1 MARRSQ
7 RPIHS
12 DEWIITENL
21 SFFFEDTGTNRIS
34 CEEMSFTT
42 MRTKNNINQPQ
53 GIIIRLEVRVG
64 VNVGNFRGDQKLKI
78 KGRYDPIPLFSYIPV
93 LNFHK
98 EILKLINLFKVIN
111 YTRHTKHDD
120 WQLRVFL

>member
-21 SFFFEDTGTNRIS
+21 SFFFEDSGTNRIS

-42 MRTKNNINQPQ
+42 MHTKNNINQTQ
-53 GIIIRLEVRVG
+53 GIIIRLEIRVG

-78 KGRYDPIPLFSYIPV
+78 KGRYDPIPLFCYIPV